1 MTNSESI
8 LHVKVI
14 ISQVSELRE
23 EKKIGYKILLMMI
36 EANESLGAFLL
47 FCIMSE
53 PFILSWILHSKS
65 PLGNLAAAVCE
76 KKLSAVGAR

>member
-1 MTNSESI
+1 
-8 LHVKVI
+8 
-14 ISQVSELRE
+14 
-23 EKKIGYKILLMMI
+23 MMI
-36 EANESLGAFLL
+36 EANESFGAFLLL

-76 KKLSAVGAR
+76 KKVSAVGAR

>member
-1 MTNSESI
+1 M
-8 LHVKVI
+8 
-14 ISQVSELRE
+14 
-23 EKKIGYKILLMMI
+23 GYKILLMMI
-36 EANESLGAFLL
+36 EANESFGAFLLL

-76 KKLSAVGAR
+76 KKVSAVGAR